1 MLKIDK
7 NKYKDKGLCGLTNL
21 GNTCF
26 INSCMQVLSNTHELN
41 EFLNNEQYKQK
52 LKNKPDS
59 VILFE
64 WDELRKMLWSAN
76 LVISPNKFITT
87 IHKVAKIKKALL
99 FTDYSQNDVTEFL
112 GFIIDCFHTA
122 ISREVSMNIEG
133 TSINDLDEL
142 AILCFNKITKMY
154 STDYSEILDIFYGT
168 HVSYLTN
175 TFTNELISRTPEPFF
190 TLDLPIPK
198 NNKNVDLLDCFNLYV
213 EGEIIDNVFVES
225 TNTNVQAKKKIQFWN
240 FPNILVIVFKRFNS
254 HNQKNQQ
261 VIQFPLDNL
270 DLSSYVIGYNKDS
283 FHYDLYGIC
292 NHSGNVFGGH
302 YTSFIKNAN
311 GNWYHYNDN
320 QVNKIDE
327 NVLISP
333 KAYCLFYRKK
343 TIE

>member
-1 MLKIDK
+1 MLKIDT

-26 INSCMQVLSNTHELN
+26 INSCMQVLSNTYELN

-76 LVISPNKFITT
+76 LVITPNKFITT
-87 IHKVAKIKKALL
+87 IHKVAKMKKALL

-122 ISREVSMNIEG
+122 ISREVNMKIEG
-133 TSINDLDEL
+133 TSCNDLDEL
-142 AILCFNKITKMY
+142 AILCFNKITNMY
-154 STDYSEILDIFYGT
+154 SNDYSEIWDIFYGM
-168 HVSYLTN
+168 HISYLTN
-175 TFTNELISRTPEPFF
+175 TSTNELISRTPEPFF

-198 NNKNVDLLDCFNLYV
+198 NNKNIDLLDCFNLYV

-225 TNTNVQAKKKIQFWN
+225 TNTNVQAQKKFQFWN
-240 FPNILVIVFKRFNS
+240 FPSILVIVFKRFNS
-254 HNQKNQQ
+254 NNQKNQQ
-261 VIQFPLDNL
+261 IIQFPLNNL
-270 DLSSYVIGYNKDS
+270 DLSSYVVGYNKES
-283 FHYDLYGIC
+283 YHYDLYGIC
-292 NHSGNVFGGH
+292 NHSGSVFGGH

-327 NVLISP
+327 KLLISP